1 MKIMI
6 NGTTKLTGVIGNPIE
21 HSLSPVMHNNAFNE
35 LNMDY
40 VYTAFHVL
48 PENLKNVI
56 NSCKT
61 LNIKGINVTIPYKT
75 DIIQYLDEID
85 PIAEKINAVNTI
97 SFKNGIAKGYN
108 TDGIG
113 AIRSIESHIQLKN
126 KNILVLGSGG
136 ASKAITFTL
145 TNEDIDSLIIAN
157 RSKNNAINLI
167 NNLKNKTSFENITFQ
182 EINNTNE
189 IIDNVDIIIN
199 TTPIGMYPKDNVKPA
214 IETDKIDHN
223 HVVMDIIYNPLDTI
237 LLKEAKKNG
246 SQIIHGTEMLINQ
259 GIESF
264 KIFTG
269 TTPSF
274 ESFEKPLLKK
284 LQK

>member
-1 MKIMI
+1 MI

-35 LNMDY
+35 MNMDY
-40 VYTAFHVL
+40 VYTAFHVM

-56 NSCKT
+56 TSCKT

-85 PIAEKINAVNTI
+85 STAENITAVNTI

-113 AIRSIESHIQLKN
+113 AIKSIESHIKLEN

-145 TNEDIDSLIIAN
+145 TNENIDSLIIAN
-157 RSKNNAINLI
+157 RSKDNAINLI
-167 NNLKNKTSFENITFQ
+167 NNIKNKTSFENITFQ
-182 EINNTNE
+182 EISNTNE

-199 TTPIGMYPKDNVKPA
+199 TTPIGMYPNDKVKPA
-214 IETDKIDHN
+214 IKTDKINHN

-246 SQIIHGTEMLINQ
+246 AKIIHGTEMLINQ

-264 KIFTG
+264 KIFTDK
-269 TTPSF
+269 TPSF

>member
-1 MKIMI
+1 MI

-35 LNMDY
+35 MNMDY
-40 VYTAFHVL
+40 VYTAFHVM

-56 NSCKT
+56 TGCKT

-113 AIRSIESHIQLKN
+113 AIKSIESHTKLNN
-126 KNILVLGSGG
+126 KNILILGSGG

-145 TNEDIDSLIIAN
+145 TNENIDSLIIAN
-157 RSKNNAINLI
+157 RSKDNAINLI
-167 NNLKNKTSFENITFQ
+167 DNLKNKTSFENITFH
-182 EINNTNE
+182 EISNTNE

-199 TTPIGMYPKDNVKPA
+199 TTPIGMYPNDDVKPA
-214 IETDKIDHN
+214 IETDKINQN

-246 SQIIHGTEMLINQ
+246 AKIIHGTEMLINQ

-269 TTPSF
+269 KTPSF

>member
-1 MKIMI
+1 MI

-35 LNMDY
+35 MNMDY
-40 VYTAFHVL
+40 VYTAFHVM

-56 NSCKT
+56 TSCKT

-85 PIAEKINAVNTI
+85 STAENINAVNTI
-97 SFKNGIAKGYN
+97 SFKKGIAKGYN

-113 AIRSIESHIQLKN
+113 AIKSIESHIKLEN

-145 TNEDIDSLIIAN
+145 TNENIDSLIIAN
-157 RSKNNAINLI
+157 RSKDNAINLI
-167 NNLKNKTSFENITFQ
+167 NNIKNKTSFENITFQ
-182 EINNTNE
+182 EISNTNE

-199 TTPIGMYPKDNVKPA
+199 TTPIGMYPNDKVKPA
-214 IETDKIDHN
+214 IKTDKINHN

-246 SQIIHGTEMLINQ
+246 AKIIHGTEMLINQ

-264 KIFTG
+264 KIFTDK
-269 TTPSF
+269 TPSF

>member
-1 MKIMI
+1 M
-6 NGTTKLTGVIGNPIE
+6 
-21 HSLSPVMHNNAFNE
+21 
-35 LNMDY
+35 NMDY
-40 VYTAFHVL
+40 KYVPFHVQ
-48 PENLKNVI
+48 PENIEHVI
-56 NSCKT
+56 IAAKT
-61 LNIKGINVTIPYKT
+61 LNIQGLNVTIPYKT
-75 DIIQYLDEID
+75 EIIPYLDQID
-85 PIAEKINAVNTI
+85 ETARKINAVNTI
-97 SFKNGIAKGYN
+97 SFKDGIAKGYN
-108 TDGIG
+108 TDGMGAVKSIKEYTSLKDKNVLVIG
-113 AIRSIESHIQLKN
+113 A
-126 KNILVLGSGG
+126 GG

-199 TTPIGMYPKDNVKPA
+199 TTPIGMYPNDDVKPA

-246 SQIIHGTEMLINQ
+246 AQIIHGTEMLINQ